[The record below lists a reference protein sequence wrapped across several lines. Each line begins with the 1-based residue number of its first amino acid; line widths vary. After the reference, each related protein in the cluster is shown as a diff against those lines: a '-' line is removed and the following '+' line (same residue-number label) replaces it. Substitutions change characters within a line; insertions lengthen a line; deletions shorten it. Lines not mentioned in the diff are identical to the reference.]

1 MLVVDDRRDP
11 RVGSPSLGAAPTALL
26 EGFAELGP
34 KEIEVHVVSCLKQ
47 PGIPPSQLAP
57 NIWYHPLFVPS
68 WAFLRTLHLGP
79 ALAVRRFLRQQ
90 IKPDTVH
97 SQGIEWWC
105 GLTGALSGFPSVL
118 TIHGNIRAILANS
131 ILKPRAFW
139 QLQALLGDFAIRR
152 HSGVVCISEHVRRNI
167 APKAR
172 ETWLIPN
179 ALRSEFLENRGRT
192 AARGKTPS
200 LLVVGT
206 ITENKRPLEILET
219 LFALHAKGAKFK
231 VTFVGKLG
239 GVGRYEQ
246 SFAARLQ
253 GASRLGFASH
263 KEHLESNALA
273 REMSQADALIHF
285 PREEAF
291 GLVVAEAISQGMTVF
306 TSRVGGLTE
315 VCRSYQQCIL
325 IDSDDLAALRIALQE
340 WLKSHPERTARL
352 QPGDYI
358 SSYHPVNVAQS
369 TLKVYHEVAERP
381 SRRRARHADRLIL
394 LPAVSLFVHS
404 V

>member
-1 MLVVDDRRDP
+1 MLVVDDRHDP

-47 PGIPPSQLAP
+47 PDISPSQLAP

-68 WAFLRTLHLGP
+68 WAFLRTLHHGP
-79 ALAVRRFLRQQ
+79 TLAVRGFLHRE
-90 IKPDTVH
+90 IKPDIVH

-105 GLTGALSGFPSVL
+105 GLAGALSGFPSVL

-192 AARGKTPS
+192 AAGGKTPS

-219 LFALHAKGAKFK
+219 LFALHAAGAKFK

-253 GASRLGFASH
+253 GASRLGFARH
-263 KEHLESNALA
+263 KEHLDAAALA
-273 REMSQADALIHF
+273 KTMDQADALLHF
-285 PREEAF
+285 PMEEAF
-291 GLVVAEAISQGMTVF
+291 GLVVNEAISQGMTVF
-306 TSRVGGLTE
+306 ASRVGGLIE
-315 VCRSYQQCIL
+315 VCRNVPQCFL
-325 IDSDDLAALRIALQE
+325 VDSHDLATLQSTLQQ
-340 WLKSHPERTARL
+340 WLKRAPERNAGRRTEE
-352 QPGDYI
+352 YI
-358 SSYHPVNVAQS
+358 APYRAVTVAQS
-369 TLKVYHEVAERP
+369 TLKAYHEVAAATQSP
-381 SRRRARHADRLIL
+381 KSTTCG
-394 LPAVSLFVHS
+394 
-404 V
+404 

>member
-79 ALAVRRFLRQQ
+79 ALAVRRFLRQK

-105 GLTGALSGFPSVL
+105 GAAGTLSGYPSLL

-192 AARGKTPS
+192 AAGGKTPS

-206 ITENKRPLEILET
+206 ITENKRPLEILKT
-219 LFALHAKGAKFK
+219 LFALHAEGLTFE
-231 VTFVGKLG
+231 VTFIGRLG
-239 GVGRYEQ
+239 RAEPYEQ
-246 SFAARLQ
+246 RFAAQLDE
-253 GASRLGFASH
+253 ATRLGFARH
-263 KEHLESNALA
+263 KEHLDAAALA
-273 REMSQADALIHF
+273 KTMDQADALIHF

-291 GLVVAEAISQGMTVF
+291 GLVVTEAISQGMTVF
-306 TSRVGGLTE
+306 ASRVGGLIE
-315 VCRSYQQCIL
+315 VCRNVPQCFL
-325 IDSDDLAALRIALQE
+325 VDSHDLAALQSTLQQ
-340 WLKSHPERTARL
+340 WLKRAPERNAGRRTEESIAPYRAV
-352 QPGDYI
+352 
-358 SSYHPVNVAQS
+358 SVAQS
-369 TLKVYHEVAERP
+369 TLKAYHEVAASTQSP
-381 SRRRARHADRLIL
+381 KSTTCG
-394 LPAVSLFVHS
+394 
-404 V
+404 

>member
-11 RVGSPSLGAAPTALL
+11 RVGTPTLGAAPTALL
-26 EGFAELGP
+26 QGFAQLGH
-34 KEIEVHVVSCLKQ
+34 EQIEVHVISCVKQ
-47 PGIPPSQLAP
+47 QGVIASKLAP

-79 ALAVRRFLRQQ
+79 ALAVRRFLREKIQ
-90 IKPDTVH
+90 PDIVH

-105 GLTGALSGFPSVL
+105 GLTAALSGFPSVL
-118 TIHGNIRAILANS
+118 TIHGDIHAILANS

-179 ALRSEFLENRGRT
+179 ALRREFLDYRGRT
-192 AARGKTPS
+192 APRGKTPS

-219 LFALHAKGAKFK
+219 LFALHARGAKFK
-231 VTFVGKLG
+231 VTFVGQLG
-239 GVGRYEQ
+239 GVGHYEQ

-253 GASRLGFASH
+253 DASRLGFANH
-263 KEHLESNALA
+263 TEHLAA
-273 REMSQADALIHF
+273 AAVAKTMAQADALIHF

-306 TSRVGGLTE
+306 ASRVGGLTE
-315 VCRSYQQCIL
+315 ICHSNPQCIL
-325 IDSDDLAALRIALQE
+325 VEPHDVGDLRAALKQ
-340 WLKSHPERTARL
+340 WLKSDPERGARL
-352 QPGDYI
+352 PAEDQIAPYR
-358 SSYHPVNVAQS
+358 SVTVAQS
-369 TLKVYHEVAERP
+369 TLKAYQEVAP
-381 SRRRARHADRLIL
+381 VAR
-394 LPAVSLFVHS
+394 LPKSATCG
-404 V
+404 

>member
-11 RVGSPSLGAAPTALL
+11 RVGTPTLGAAPTALL
-26 EGFAELGP
+26 QGFADLGP
-34 KEIEVHVVSCLKQ
+34 DHIEVHVVSCIKHRGLTTSK
-47 PGIPPSQLAP
+47 LAP
-57 NIWYHPLFVPS
+57 NIWYHPLLVPS

-79 ALAVRRFLRQQ
+79 SVTVWRFLRKE
-90 IKPDTVH
+90 IKPDVVH

-105 GLTGALSGFPSVL
+105 GVAGALSGYPSVL

-139 QLQALLGDFAIRR
+139 KLQALLGDFAIWR
-152 HSGVVCISEHVRRNI
+152 HSGVVCISEHVRKNT

-179 ALRSEFLENRGRT
+179 ALRKEFLQRQTVTAQRSGR
-192 AARGKTPS
+192 PS

-231 VTFVGKLG
+231 VTFVGPLG

-253 GASRLGFASH
+253 DASRLGFAYH
-263 KEHLESNALA
+263 KEHLGSHALA
-273 REMSQADALIHF
+273 KEMSQADVLIHF

-306 TSRVGGLTE
+306 ASRVGGLAE
-315 VCRSYQQCIL
+315 ICHNNPQCFL
-325 IDSDDLAALRIALQE
+325 VDSHDLGGLRDALQG
-340 WLKSHPERTARL
+340 WLKSHAERDTRLRPE
-352 QPGDYI
+352 DHYI
-358 SSYHPVNVAQS
+358 STYRPVTVALS
-369 TLKVYHEVAERP
+369 TLKAYGEV
-381 SRRRARHADRLIL
+381 I
-394 LPAVSLFVHS
+394 AVPPFAKESGMKKG
-404 V
+404 

>member
-1 MLVVDDRRDP
+1 MSSRPLRVAVLVVDDRGDP
-11 RVGSPSLGAAPTALL
+11 RVGKPTLGAAPTALL
-26 EGFAELGP
+26 EGFAELGQ
-34 KEIEVHVVSCLKQ
+34 EAVEVHVVSCVKQ
-47 PGIPPSQLAP
+47 RGVAAIRLAP
-57 NIWYHPLFVPS
+57 NILYHPLFVPS
-68 WAFLRTLHLGP
+68 WAFLRTLHHGP
-79 ALAVRRFLRQQ
+79 TLAVRGFLHRE
-90 IKPDTVH
+90 IKPDIVH

-105 GLTGALSGFPSVL
+105 GLAGALSGFPSVL

-139 QLQALLGDFAIRR
+139 KLQALLGDFAIRR

-167 APKAR
+167 ALKAAK
-172 ETWLIPN
+172 TWLIPN
-179 ALRSEFLENRGRT
+179 ALRKEFLENRGRT
-192 AARGKTPS
+192 AAGGKTPS

-231 VTFVGKLG
+231 VTFVGQLG

-263 KEHLESNALA
+263 KEHLESHALA
-273 REMSQADALIHF
+273 KEMSQADALIHF

-306 TSRVGGLTE
+306 ASRVGGLIE
-315 VCRSYQQCIL
+315 VCRNVPQCFL
-325 IDSDDLAALRIALQE
+325 VDSHDLAGLESALQQ
-340 WLKSHPERTARL
+340 WLKRTPERNAGRRAE
-352 QPGDYI
+352 DYI
-358 SSYHPVNVAQS
+358 TTYLPVTIAQS
-369 TLKVYHEVAERP
+369 TLKAYHEVAAAAQSP
-381 SRRRARHADRLIL
+381 KSTTCG
-394 LPAVSLFVHS
+394 
-404 V
+404 

>member
-1 MLVVDDRRDP
+1 MLVVDDRHDP
-11 RVGSPSLGAAPTALL
+11 RVSSPSLGAAPTALL

-47 PGIPPSQLAP
+47 PDIPPSQLAP

-68 WAFLRTLHLGP
+68 WAFLRTLHHGP
-79 ALAVRRFLRQQ
+79 TLAVRGFLHRE
-90 IKPDTVH
+90 IKPDIVH

-105 GLTGALSGFPSVL
+105 GLAGALSGFPSVL
-118 TIHGNIRAILANS
+118 TIHGNIRAILATS

-219 LFALHAKGAKFK
+219 LFALHATAAKFK
-231 VTFVGKLG
+231 VTFIGRMG
-239 GVGRYEQ
+239 GYSRYDQRFSGRLED
-246 SFAARLQ
+246 AL
-253 GASRLGFASH
+253 RLGFARH
-263 KEHLESNALA
+263 EMHLSAHALA
-273 REMSQADALIHF
+273 NEMSQADALIHF

-306 TSRVGGLTE
+306 ASRVGGLTE
-315 VCRSYQQCIL
+315 ICHSNPQCIL
-325 IDSDDLAALRIALQE
+325 VDSDDLAALRIALQE
-340 WLKSHPERTARL
+340 WLKSHPERTAGL
-352 QPGDYI
+352 QPEDYI
-358 SSYHPVNVAQS
+358 SSYHPVAVAQS
-369 TLKVYHEVAERP
+369 TLKVYHEVAAATQSP
-381 SRRRARHADRLIL
+381 KSTTCG
-394 LPAVSLFVHS
+394 
-404 V
+404 

>member
-79 ALAVRRFLRQQ
+79 TLAVRSFLHRE
-90 IKPDTVH
+90 IKPDIVH

-105 GLTGALSGFPSVL
+105 GLAGALSGFPSVL
-118 TIHGNIRAILANS
+118 TIHGNIRAILAKS

-139 QLQALLGDFAIRR
+139 KLQALLGDFAIRR

-192 AARGKTPS
+192 AVRGQTPS

-219 LFALHAKGAKFK
+219 LFALHAAGAKFK

-253 GASRLGFASH
+253 GASRLGFARH
-263 KEHLESNALA
+263 KEHLDAAALA
-273 REMSQADALIHF
+273 KTMDQADALIHF

-291 GLVVAEAISQGMTVF
+291 GLVVTEAISQGMTVF
-306 TSRVGGLTE
+306 ASRVGGLIK
-315 VCRSYQQCIL
+315 VCRNVPQCFL
-325 IDSDDLAALRIALQE
+325 VDSHDLATLQSTLQQ
-340 WLKSHPERTARL
+340 WLKRAPERNAGRRTEESIAPYRAV
-352 QPGDYI
+352 
-358 SSYHPVNVAQS
+358 SVAQS
-369 TLKVYHEVAERP
+369 TLKAYHEVAASTQSP
-381 SRRRARHADRLIL
+381 KSTTCG
-394 LPAVSLFVHS
+394 
-404 V
+404 

>member
-11 RVGSPSLGAAPTALL
+11 RVGTPTLGAAPTALL
-26 EGFAELGP
+26 EGFAQLGH
-34 KEIEVHVVSCLKQ
+34 ERIEVHVVSCGKQ
-47 PGIPPSQLAP
+47 RGVIASKLAP

-79 ALAVRRFLRQQ
+79 ALAVRRFLREKIQ
-90 IKPDTVH
+90 PDIVH

-152 HSGVVCISEHVRRNI
+152 HSGVVCISEHVRRII

-192 AARGKTPS
+192 EARRKTPS
-200 LLVVGT
+200 LLFVGT

-219 LFALHAKGAKFK
+219 LFALHAEGITFE
-231 VTFVGKLG
+231 VTFIGRLG
-239 GVGRYEQ
+239 RAERYERR
-246 SFAARLQ
+246 FAAQLDE
-253 GASRLGFASH
+253 ATRLGFARH
-263 KEHLESNALA
+263 KEHLDAAALA
-273 REMSQADALIHF
+273 KTMAQADALIHF

-306 TSRVGGLTE
+306 ASRVGGLIE
-315 VCRSYQQCIL
+315 VCRNVPQCFL
-325 IDSDDLAALRIALQE
+325 VDSHDLATLQSTLQQ
-340 WLKSHPERTARL
+340 WLKSDPERGARL
-352 QPGDYI
+352 PAENQIVPYR
-358 SSYHPVNVAQS
+358 PVTVAQS
-369 TLKVYHEVAERP
+369 TLKAYQEVAAATQSP
-381 SRRRARHADRLIL
+381 KSTTCG
-394 LPAVSLFVHS
+394 
-404 V
+404 